1 MSSPSQQLI
10 ASPLSSPNASHSILP
25 STTPSTSSSSP
36 HVSSPSPYSPPL
48 SPLNLSHSNLPSTT
62 PSTSSSSSPLPS
74 PPPPPSPPRLVQNAH
89 PMVTRGKA
97 GCEAVQSE
105 YTALMKNGTWELKP
119 LPPTRKAIG
128 CFKQRSEDGKE
139 LVCCLK
145 KALYRLRQAP
155 RAWFETL
162 RKFLVENLNFVA
174 SKADSSMFI
183 RNSSCSQVLLMVYV
197 DDIVITGSQVI
208 EVDTVVQAINKK
220 FSLKDLGQLELF
232 LGMQV
237 EHSQRGLFLNQKK
250 YISELLKSIVGGVQ
264 YICLTRPDIVYA
276 VNKVSHYMNSPCD
289 THWRA
294 MKYILR
300 MHLRGSRS
308 LLKAKAVKEEEKM
321 PSTSSAAATA
331 TKPVSFTTSMDPAN
345 PVGFLEK
352 VFDFIAEESD
362 FPVKMNDSDVSKPI
376 IRIIDIG
383 GSAVVYK
390 GYVLSAETV
399 AVKRFDQF
407 NEKAFT
413 RNLFSTKFAIMTR
426 WLNHCNLVQLQG
438 WYCEESE
445 LVLVYEYLSNGSLY
459 QHIHKT
465 SVSSITT
472 LSWILRLKEVLGVA
486 SALSSLHEECERQII
501 HRDVKTCN
509 IMLDDEFNAKLGD
522 FGLAEVYGHCCVSR
536 DATIPARTI
545 GYLAPEYVY
554 TSASTVKTDVYS
566 FGVVVLEVATGKR
579 PVDEN

>member
-1 MSSPSQQLI
+1 MGF
-10 ASPLSSPNASHSILP
+10 
-25 STTPSTSSSSP
+25 
-36 HVSSPSPYSPPL
+36 Y
-48 SPLNLSHSNLPSTT
+48 
-62 PSTSSSSSPLPS
+62 
-74 PPPPPSPPRLVQNAH
+74 
-89 PMVTRGKA
+89 
-97 GCEAVQSE
+97 
-105 YTALMKNGTWELKP
+105 
-119 LPPTRKAIG
+119 
-128 CFKQRSEDGKE
+128 
-139 LVCCLK
+139 
-145 KALYRLRQAP
+145 
-155 RAWFETL
+155 
-162 RKFLVENLNFVA
+162 
-174 SKADSSMFI
+174 
-183 RNSSCSQVLLMVYV
+183 
-197 DDIVITGSQVI
+197 
-208 EVDTVVQAINKK
+208 
-220 FSLKDLGQLELF
+220 
-232 LGMQV
+232 
-237 EHSQRGLFLNQKK
+237 
-250 YISELLKSIVGGVQ
+250 KS
-264 YICLTRPDIVYA
+264 
-276 VNKVSHYMNSPCD
+276 
-289 THWRA
+289 
-294 MKYILR
+294 
-300 MHLRGSRS
+300 
-308 LLKAKAVKEEEKM
+308 
-321 PSTSSAAATA
+321 
-331 TKPVSFTTSMDPAN
+331 
-345 PVGFLEK
+345 
-352 VFDFIAEESD
+352 
-362 FPVKMNDSDVSKPI
+362 
-376 IRIIDIG
+376 RIIDIG

-579 PVDEN
+579 PVKCFRDGKIVCENTLDARLDVAFNKKLPEIRKWLFFHLSPWVSKYMNSPCDTHLREVKHIMRSTSEAEYRSLANYVSELVWIEQLLGEVGISVTGKPVVWCDNTSTISMATNPTHHARIKHVEIDIHFVRERVLAEQLSVNFVPSAEQVADILTKPLPPAVFGDMCSRLGIKSWEEVNGTSYVKQI